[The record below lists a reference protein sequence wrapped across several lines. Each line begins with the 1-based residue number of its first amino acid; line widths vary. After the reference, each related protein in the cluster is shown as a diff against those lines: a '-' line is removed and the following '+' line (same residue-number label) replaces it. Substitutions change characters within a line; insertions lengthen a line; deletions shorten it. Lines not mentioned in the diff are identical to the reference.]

1 MGCGSIIPS
10 RISLNSSNSD
20 LARRST
26 CSYNEYMSKN
36 HIIIKQIGVG
46 SFAKVYLAKQRKT
59 NHFRALKV
67 VDKERLKTNQGGENR
82 KYLEGEIMKD
92 LDHPNIV
99 KCFEVFEND
108 ENYFISQEYISGCN
122 LRQYL
127 KRHEGPLPEEI
138 IATIMKQLLLAL
150 AHLHDKGIV
159 HRDVKPDNIFIS
171 TEKKFHLK
179 LGDFGC
185 ALHKSNINS
194 STVAGTLTYM
204 SPETFLSDIDEKV
217 DIWSCG
223 VVLYVLLTR
232 YSPYKPMER
241 IEFIK
246 KLTTNPISSKRP
258 ELLNC
263 PNEILEFLDKLLQIN
278 PSKRYSAKQALND
291 KWLIK
296 MQKKHRLSQIL
307 IDQVINVSNKSM
319 IQKGFVMFY
328 NKMFGETHEFKEI
341 NKLFAMIDTNNN
353 GVIEKKEFA
362 KYLKEV
368 VSKEKASQITQKL
381 FDNCDLNMDKVIN
394 YSEFLCTFGKFECK
408 LNRENIE
415 KVFRAI
421 DCEERGFVSYEQ
433 IEGAFGVV
441 VRKKGKGKKVEG
453 KDQKI
458 GFEEFIELVMK
469 G

>member
-1 MGCGSIIPS
+1 MGCGLIVPS
-10 RISLNSSNSD
+10 RTSLNSNNSD

-26 CSYNEYMSKN
+26 CSYNESMSKS
-36 HIIIKQIGVG
+36 HTIVKKIGVG
-46 SFAKVYLAKQRKT
+46 SFSKVYLAKQLKT
-59 NHFRALKV
+59 NHLRALKV
-67 VDKERLKTNQGGENR
+67 LDKEKLKMCQVGENR
-82 KYLEGEIMKD
+82 KFLEGEIMKD

-99 KCFEVFEND
+99 KSFEVFEND

-127 KRHEGPLPEEI
+127 KKNDKPLTEEM

-150 AHLHDKGIV
+150 NYLHDKGIV
-159 HRDVKPDNIFIS
+159 HRDIKPDNIFIS

-185 ALHKSNINS
+185 ALHKSDLNS

-204 SPETFLSDIDEKV
+204 PPETFLSEMDEKV

-223 VVLYVLLTR
+223 VVLYVLLTN
-232 YSPYKPMER
+232 YSPYKPMNR
-241 IEFIK
+241 FEFIK

-328 NKMFGETHEFKEI
+328 NKMFGETHEFNDI

-381 FDNCDLNMDKVIN
+381 FDNCDLNMDRVIN
-394 YSEFLCTFGKFECK
+394 YSEFLCAFGKFECK

-421 DCEERGFVSYEQ
+421 DCEEIGFVSYEQ
-433 IEGAFGVV
+433 IEATFGVL
-441 VRKKGKGKKVEG
+441 VRKKAKGYKD
-453 KDQKI
+453 DQKI
-458 GFEEFIELVMK
+458 GIQEFIELVMK